1 MKSIIQLFINEKISV
16 KTEEEWNEFNRNAC
30 NANVFQ
36 TPELYSFWLLQ
47 NNSKPFV
54 FIIRNSIEEIVGI
67 CSGIIL
73 SNGNNLVSYFT
84 RRAVIYGGPLFLN
97 EESKGLVLQDLIFAI
112 NEKIS
117 KKAIY
122 VEFRN
127 FIDLTDYKD
136 LFEKSNYKYLPYQN
150 YLITLDNEE
159 NVQNKFKSE
168 KRRQIRRALKEGV
181 TFSVENTK
189 ANIHGVYNILQ
200 KIYKEKVKKPLP
212 GLSFFEDL
220 CELESANVMAL
231 HYEGNVIGGGFFL
244 KDKKTAYDW
253 YRGGLDSKYK
263 YQFPST
269 VAAWAVMRYGLNLK
283 LESFDFMG
291 GGLKGSD
298 YGVGKFKAQFG
309 GELVEYG
316 RFVSVFNP
324 MLYNLGKTGL
334 KLLKKR

>member
-244 KDKKTAYDW
+244 KDQKTIYDW
-253 YRGGLDSKYK
+253 YRGGLDGEYK
-263 YQFPST
+263 HQYPST
-269 VAAWAVMRYGLNLK
+269 LAAWALMQHGLNLQ
-283 LESFDFMG
+283 LEFFDFMG
-291 GGLKGSD
+291 GGLKGSN
-298 YGVGKFKAQFG
+298 YGVGKFKSQFG

-316 RFVSVFNP
+316 RFLKQYNSF
-324 MLYNLGKTGL
+324 LYKLGKLGM
-334 KLLKKR
+334 KLLKS